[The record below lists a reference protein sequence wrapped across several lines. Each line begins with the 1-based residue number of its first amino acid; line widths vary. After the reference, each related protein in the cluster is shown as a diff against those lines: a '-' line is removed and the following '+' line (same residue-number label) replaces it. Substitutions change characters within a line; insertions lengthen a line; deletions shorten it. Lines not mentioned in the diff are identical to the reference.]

1 MASPIFKLAQK
12 ESKDPKRCKKIDAMR
27 LKKYIGCFIY
37 QNHHL
42 PIDEFMRKAKAPV
55 EHMFNSH
62 EWCWAKQLDDK
73 QLELTTAHM
82 KRKHDEDQL
91 RDSDSDS
98 DSFSHS
104 SWSTCSDSDVQD
116 GGDDEGDDSDV
127 SWNPP
132 VNCVESDSDDEEEE
146 DFGLDEDEL
155 KECSFF

>member
-1 MASPIFKLAQK
+1 
-12 ESKDPKRCKKIDAMR
+12 
-27 LKKYIGCFIY
+27 
-37 QNHHL
+37 
-42 PIDEFMRKAKAPV
+42 MRKAKAPV

-62 EWCWAKQLDDK
+62 EWCDLEWCWAKQLDDK

-82 KRKHDEDQL
+82 KRKYDEDQL

-98 DSFSHS
+98 DSSSHS

-116 GGDDEGDDSDV
+116 EGDDEGDDSDV

-132 VNCVESDSDDEEEE
+132 VNCVESYSDDEEEE